1 MQVRCP
7 NCKKT
12 VKFGEPEF
20 PFCSER
26 CRMFDLAAWSS
37 EEIRIP
43 GEPLHLADE
52 DDSRD

>member
-1 MQVRCP
+1 
-7 NCKKT
+7 